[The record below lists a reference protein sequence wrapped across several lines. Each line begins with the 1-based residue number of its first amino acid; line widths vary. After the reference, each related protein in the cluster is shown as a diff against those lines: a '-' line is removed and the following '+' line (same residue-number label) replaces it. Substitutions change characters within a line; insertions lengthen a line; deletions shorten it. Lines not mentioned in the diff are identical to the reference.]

1 MTPGKG
7 TALIAPRKHEKS
19 QGHYHHRYMVTRAIL
34 ANVCRCKP
42 NRRSRGYPDCKQG
55 SKLLK
60 VNYFPSG
67 CIGVGFS
74 TSRCRT
80 RSVTVERAEV
90 SFIVVEIELGAGGHM
105 RRENFGID
113 GEVEHGA
120 VTPVR
125 GQKRLQLSLPERK
138 ISTEISR
145 AASYTCP

>member
-1 MTPGKG
+1 
-7 TALIAPRKHEKS
+7 
-19 QGHYHHRYMVTRAIL
+19 MVTRAIL
-34 ANVCRCKP
+34 ANVCQCKP

-145 AASYTCP
+145 AASYTCPRSNAVALVRRMKVNLKTKIKYK

>member
-1 MTPGKG
+1 
-7 TALIAPRKHEKS
+7 
-19 QGHYHHRYMVTRAIL
+19 MVTRAIL

-125 GQKRLQLSLPERK
+125 GQKRLQHSSASMFYQLSLPERK